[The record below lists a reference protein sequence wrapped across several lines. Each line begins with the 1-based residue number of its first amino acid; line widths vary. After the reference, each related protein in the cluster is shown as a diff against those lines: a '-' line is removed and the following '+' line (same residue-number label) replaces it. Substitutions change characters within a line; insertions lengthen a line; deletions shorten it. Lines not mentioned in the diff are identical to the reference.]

1 MKLLQTRALVLFS
14 RPMGE
19 GDRLLTLFTLE
30 RGKLT
35 AKAPGARKVKSK
47 LAAVAEL
54 FTCSSLQL
62 FGGRSMATVTQGR
75 VETSFSGIREDI
87 KSYALGMYFG
97 ELVEKLV
104 EEGEAEPE
112 LFALLYQSF
121 DLLHHGRVDSD
132 LLQCYFQLKL
142 LSLSGYT
149 PHFKNCL
156 CCRGTAPPFFWTVGE
171 GGLFCVNCRSE
182 IRGPLFSF
190 SGGTHALTRG
200 LLEFAPGK
208 IGNLKATPRQ
218 KKELLDFLKHF
229 LQYWTEVGPFKTLV
243 YLEKIKAASLRK

>member
-19 GDRLLTLFTLE
+19 ADRLLTLFTLE
-30 RGKLT
+30 KGKLT

-47 LAAVAEL
+47 LAAVVEL
-54 FTCSSLQL
+54 FTCNSLQL
-62 FGGRSMATVTQGR
+62 FWGRSMATVTQGR
-75 VETSFSGIREDI
+75 VEASFSGIREDI

-112 LFALLYQSF
+112 LFALLFQSF
-121 DLLHHGRVDSD
+121 DLLHHGRVDNE

-142 LSLSGYT
+142 LSLLGYS

-156 CCRGTAPPFFWTVGE
+156 YCGGTAPPFFWTVGG
-171 GGLFCVNCRSE
+171 GGLFCVNCRTG
-182 IRGPLFSF
+182 IKGPLFPF
-190 SGGTHALTRG
+190 SGGTHALAKG
-200 LLEFAPGK
+200 LLGFAPGK
-208 IGNLKATPRQ
+208 MENLKAAPRQ

-229 LQYWTEVGPFKTLV
+229 LQYWTEVEPFKTLV
-243 YLEKIKAASLRK
+243 YLEKIKAASQRK